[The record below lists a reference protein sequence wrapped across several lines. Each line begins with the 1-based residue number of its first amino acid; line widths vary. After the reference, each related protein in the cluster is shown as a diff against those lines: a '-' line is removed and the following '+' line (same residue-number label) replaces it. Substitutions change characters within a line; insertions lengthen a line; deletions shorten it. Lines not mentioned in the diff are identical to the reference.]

1 MNLWVVI
8 YTYDKINEACIQMEI
23 IRNLWSDFFEKII
36 IIHTYNGNRENYS
49 KKYLEDELIYLDNPS
64 HYQWAA
70 DMMDVWVEALLKYE
84 DLDYFVVNA
93 SDVWWIKPEILTG
106 IIKNMEESEC
116 VLWSCPR
123 GFPWQ
128 YTRRWVW
135 LATDTFILNA
145 NWERENHIFP
155 LKWKD
160 FHDKYIDIIRYMW
173 HNNVSVEWLLASR
186 YITACSHIKMES
198 NSQLWIYAND
208 HVYIIKERM
217 PTILSITERNFDV
230 PELGLYTNHDL
241 DIKKKVLL
249 DNKINVGPYCQN
261 FISA

>member
-1 MNLWVVI
+1 MKWWVVI
-8 YTYDKINEACIQMEI
+8 YTYDKIDEACIQMEI
-23 IRNLWSDFFEKII
+23 IRNIWSDFFEKII
-36 IIHTYNGNRENYS
+36 IIHAYNGNRENYS

-70 DMMDVWVEALLKYE
+70 DMMDIWIEALLKYE

-128 YTRRWVW
+128 DTRRWVW

-155 LKWKD
+155 LKRKD

-186 YITACSHIKMES
+186 YITACSHIKMKS